1 MNFRLIM
8 GKVNLSQ
15 SLFSRLRLQ
24 RSLKEKLVEGE
35 ALAEGGVD
43 KGSASGPV
51 KQAIIEE

>member
-1 MNFRLIM
+1 M
-8 GKVNLSQ
+8 GKVNLSR

-24 RSLKEKLVEGE
+24 RSLRGKLVEGE

-43 KGSASGPV
+43 NGFTSGPV